1 MLVPVKQMKKKSLS
15 WDYKLTLQLT
25 TDGRRRFTKSLQSLL
40 KVWRSEPRRC
50 HLGPKE
56 NEVHVVC
63 CVHESLLD
71 LQHLDV
77 PNTFSPQLK
86 TASHGETI
94 NIQDALKIW
103 VMNWK
108 T

>member
-1 MLVPVKQMKKKSLS
+1 MDSAASPSLFRVYS
-15 WDYKLTLQLT
+15 KC
-25 TDGRRRFTKSLQSLL
+25 GGQSL
-40 KVWRSEPRRC
+40 VVAVR

-63 CVHESLLD
+63 CVHDSSLD

-77 PNTFSPQLK
+77 LNTFSALIK

-94 NIQDALKIW
+94 NVRDALKIW
-103 VMNWK
+103 VINLK